1 MSTTL
6 YGVVQ
11 ALHKMMAEQEGFL
24 TELDGAIGDADH
36 GANMNR
42 GFEAV
47 AGKITEDD
55 ADIGATLKKVG
66 MTLLSTVGGASG
78 PLYGTAFMRAGGEVV
93 GKETLEKEDIT
104 KMFAAAIKGIQDRG
118 KAVKGEKTM
127 LDAMM
132 PAEAAYNEAIAADKT
147 IFEAIDAACKACEEG
162 IEYTKTIRA
171 TKGRASYLGDRSIG
185 HQDPGATSFWLMLK
199 TAKEYIEANV

>member
-1 MSTTL
+1 MSKTL
-6 YGVVQ
+6 FGMIQ
-11 ALHKMMAEQEGFL
+11 ALQTTISSKEAYL

-36 GANMNR
+36 GINMNR

-47 AGKITEDD
+47 ITKFSEADT
-55 ADIGATLKKVG
+55 DIGASLKKLG

-78 PLYGTAFMRAGGEVV
+78 PLYGTAFMRAGAEVQ
-93 GKETLEKEDIT
+93 GKETLTLEDADA
-104 KMFAAAIKGIQDRG
+104 MLGAAIKGIQDRG

-132 PAEAAYNEAIAADKT
+132 PAHDALKQAISEELSMIEGLERACAAAN
-147 IFEAIDAACKACEEG
+147 EG
-162 IEYTKTIRA
+162 IAFTKTIRA

-185 HQDPGATSFWLMLK
+185 HQDPGATSFTLMLE
-199 TAKEYIEANV
+199 TATQYLKA